1 MWLRHR
7 KPKECSHFLRLANK
21 KKKNVNEGT
30 KVSEVSFFSA
40 ALKWSTSI
48 PFSYY
53 QNITSLLQLHIFMRG
68 KKTFCFLGYLK
79 ALPQCCTWD
88 VPALLW
94 VPVKLTDSSH
104 QAPFPTAAGG
114 KPCSPVQ
121 NKGTSSPSTALE
133 KNTPAG
139 TCATGVT
146 QLCLYM
152 VGFSLRDL
160 TGTTLAP
167 FFSPQQYKWV

>member
-1 MWLRHR
+1 MI
-7 KPKECSHFLRLANK
+7 HFHSFLIL
-21 KKKNVNEGT
+21 
-30 KVSEVSFFSA
+30 SEYCLS
-40 ALKWSTSI
+40 LMTSYI
-48 PFSYY
+48 YE
-53 QNITSLLQLHIFMRG
+53 R

-79 ALPQCCTWD
+79 VLPQCCTWD
-88 VPALLW
+88 VPALLR
-94 VPVKLTDSSH
+94 VTVKLIDSSH

-114 KPCSPVQ
+114 KPCPTVR

-160 TGTTLAP
+160 MGTTLAP
-167 FFSPQQYKWV
+167 FFSPQQYKWVQTASNSSGTWKQWVKKAPGHLQIMESCRANEC